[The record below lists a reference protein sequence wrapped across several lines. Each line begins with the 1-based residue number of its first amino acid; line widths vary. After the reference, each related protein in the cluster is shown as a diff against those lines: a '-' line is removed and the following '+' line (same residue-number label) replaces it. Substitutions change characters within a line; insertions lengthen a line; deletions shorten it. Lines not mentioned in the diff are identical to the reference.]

1 MLDGRSGLRMISF
14 ALLLPLLQEPAAAPA
29 PPAAPPVSD
38 PAAVALLH
46 AIAGAQYAAHDGRE
60 LQRFSLELRL
70 REFGETPHDY
80 GFAMSYSATDGE
92 RLTIQIDDPERG
104 NRVRK
109 GFDGKRYWLQE
120 GDGPLQDLAAREYEQ
135 DVKAIDEALELSQD
149 LLLTLDL
156 ASLARHATALRLTA
170 GPAKER
176 LISGR
181 VQRGAQPWEFT
192 LVLPEAD
199 GPLGPLPSDLF
210 LRQRNTDPAAAQPV
224 LLERHVAFTHYKRF
238 KERAVPQNVHEF
250 LPEVVE
256 PMRTLE
262 IYDLR
267 WEDAPL
273 APVKG
278 ALEVGER

>member
-1 MLDGRSGLRMISF
+1 MLGGRSDLRMIPF
-14 ALLLPLLQEPAAAPA
+14 VLLLPLLQEAAPA
-29 PPAAPPVSD
+29 PAAPPPSD

-46 AIAGAQYAAHDGRE
+46 AVAGAQYAAHAGRE
-60 LQRFSLELRL
+60 VQGFHIELRL

-80 GFAMSYSATDGE
+80 GFAMLYSATDGE
-92 RLTIQIDDPERG
+92 QLTIQIDDPERG

-109 GFDGKRYWLQE
+109 GFDGKRYFLQE
-120 GDGPLQDLAAREYEQ
+120 GDGPQQDLAAREYEQ
-135 DVKAIDEALELSQD
+135 DVKSIDEALELSQD

-156 ASLARHATALRLTA
+156 AALARLATGLKLTA
-170 GPAKER
+170 GPAQER
-176 LISGR
+176 LISGS
-181 VQRGAQPWEFT
+181 VQRSAQPWDFT

-210 LRQRNTDPAAAQPV
+210 LRKRNTDPATVAAQPV
-224 LLERHVAFTHYKRF
+224 LLERHVAFAHYKRF
-238 KERAVPQNVHEF
+238 RERAVPQLVHEF
-250 LPEVVE
+250 LPDASD

-262 IYDLR
+262 VHDLR
-267 WEDAPL
+267 WQDAPL